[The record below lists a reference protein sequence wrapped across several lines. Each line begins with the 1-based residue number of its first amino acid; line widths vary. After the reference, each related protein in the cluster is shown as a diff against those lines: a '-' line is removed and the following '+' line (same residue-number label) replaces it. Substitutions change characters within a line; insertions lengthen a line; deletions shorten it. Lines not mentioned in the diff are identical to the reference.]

1 MSARRRS
8 RLKRFWVGVVLS
20 LFFASSSSEWHHSTS
35 NHHQQHVRYITSSSC
50 YPRRS
55 GRRRTRRYHG
65 KFATLTL
72 LQVNPSCRS
81 APPPNTFL
89 QRVCLTTSS
98 TTSTRCNQVSAS
110 VKETSV
116 NGLEGLNIN
125 VAAPFKFQ
133 DYVVGFKYALGN
145 IKRAPESL
153 FAKRSFDTSEGQF
166 TVDSDYT
173 IADNTLR

>member
-1 MSARRRS
+1 M
-8 RLKRFWVGVVLS
+8 
-20 LFFASSSSEWHHSTS
+20 
-35 NHHQQHVRYITSSSC
+35 
-50 YPRRS
+50 
-55 GRRRTRRYHG
+55 
-65 KFATLTL
+65 
-72 LQVNPSCRS
+72 
-81 APPPNTFL
+81 
-89 QRVCLTTSS
+89 
-98 TTSTRCNQVSAS
+98 
-110 VKETSV
+110 
-116 NGLEGLNIN
+116 EGLNIN